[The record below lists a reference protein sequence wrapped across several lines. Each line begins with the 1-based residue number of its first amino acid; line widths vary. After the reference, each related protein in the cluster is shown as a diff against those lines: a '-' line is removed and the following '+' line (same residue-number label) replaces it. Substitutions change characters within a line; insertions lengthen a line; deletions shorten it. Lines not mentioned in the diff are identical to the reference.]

1 MSKHPA
7 RIQTLVLVC
16 SGKDCKKA
24 GAKDI
29 ARGANKAL
37 RNAGLG
43 KSSKVLRTKCT
54 GHCKRAPVLCVMP
67 SGDWIADMNVDD
79 SIATLE
85 RALAGST
92 NE

>member
-1 MSKHPA
+1 MSKHPV

-37 RNAGLG
+37 RTAGLG

-67 SGDWIADMNVDD
+67 AGDWIADMNVDD